1 MKKIIA
7 TILTLFA
14 ATFANFAYASC
25 NTSTIIMPDG
35 RMMIC
40 TTCCFSGNCTTTC
53 V

>member
-25 NTSTIIMPDG
+25 STQTFLMPDG
-35 RMMIC
+35 KMMIC
-40 TTCCFSGNCTTTC
+40 TTCCYGTNCTTTC